1 MVANG
6 KILTNKPTRRLRGDR
21 QPVHRLGSAAKQLDR
36 RAPCRPCRASCR
48 CPMRQRTLHHTAA
61 CLRPST
67 RRATGQVPQDRG
79 PRSQAEGRS
88 ALRRSGHRHRR
99 AEPQP
104 ILLRLVRS
112 CAAGQ
117 GVGARAAR
125 RERARHEGRG
135 MVEHASIAAGNRKRA
150 TLYEEAFRRTYN
162 IGFNKRRVAESLKK
176 LLAEKREDEQTR
188 SNLGTLS
195 TAITEK
201 LKARASS
208 T

>member
-1 MVANG
+1 
-6 KILTNKPTRRLRGDR
+6 
-21 QPVHRLGSAAKQLDR
+21 
-36 RAPCRPCRASCR
+36 
-48 CPMRQRTLHHTAA
+48 
-61 CLRPST
+61 
-67 RRATGQVPQDRG
+67 
-79 PRSQAEGRS
+79 
-88 ALRRSGHRHRR
+88 
-99 AEPQP
+99 
-104 ILLRLVRS
+104 
-112 CAAGQ
+112 
-117 GVGARAAR
+117 
-125 RERARHEGRG
+125 